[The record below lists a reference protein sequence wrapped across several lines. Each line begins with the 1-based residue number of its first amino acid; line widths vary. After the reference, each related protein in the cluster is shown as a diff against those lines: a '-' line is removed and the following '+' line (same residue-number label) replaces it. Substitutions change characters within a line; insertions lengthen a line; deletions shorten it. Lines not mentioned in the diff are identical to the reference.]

1 MLNVCLGSY
10 SVPGLSASRD
20 GSHAASWR
28 TTWLWYQNL
37 IGGDELMSCV
47 QAQSNVERE
56 RETHTERG
64 RLADR
69 GWHVPMSINSPERL
83 IVRNKALYTSHSD
96 KRRSTG
102 TTLSVCECACVCV
115 CVCLTKFTMSAP
127 FPQVPTDTLQR
138 LFQNIQLASARYH
151 FHYFH
156 PCSLCLLF
164 TSPSVSPLLLRQS
177 PLLSSLLCWLPSL
190 LKAASASRAREAQ
203 TWHSSPCRM
212 YSCVS
217 PPSTLYPLIFL

>member
-1 MLNVCLGSY
+1 ML
-10 SVPGLSASRD
+10 R
-20 GSHAASWR
+20 
-28 TTWLWYQNL
+28 
-37 IGGDELMSCV
+37 
-47 QAQSNVERE
+47 ERE

-156 PCSLCLLF
+156 PCSLRLLF

-203 TWHSSPCRM
+203 TWRSSPCRM